1 MRAKNH
7 ASQHYCRAQVLRS
20 LVFCST
26 PRPNLLPISGST
38 RQAQYMARSFCGSS
52 CMRTGASTAGEGE
65 RSGSLA
71 GAAGNLGT
79 KALPEIN
86 DYSQQRKSEGSFR
99 AGTSSPGRFV
109 RTVERRGARWH
120 HILPGSAPGGDSR
133 RCFNEDRG
141 RVTETGVAIDALED

>member
-1 MRAKNH
+1 MRAKNQ
-7 ASQHYCRAQVLRS
+7 ASLHYCRAQVLRS
-20 LVFCST
+20 LAF
-26 PRPNLLPISGST
+26 LLNASPKLAAHLGVYTSGAIYGMQLL
-38 RQAQYMARSFCGSS
+38 RLKL
-52 CMRTGASTAGEGE
+52 GASTAGEGG